1 MKSLFCMYLLLVIT
15 FFIYGCEPATPS
27 AISTQTE
34 SRIPSLTV
42 FPSAIGSIS
51 TSTETLTPTS
61 QTPTPTLML
70 TPPIPLGSEEAK
82 ATIRASLHEPVDC
95 AAPCFWGI
103 VPGRTTLGEAW
114 NIFTL
119 LGIQHLNTTYT
130 VPEYK
135 GMRLATAQYDFLSVQ
150 ITLVMRDDVV
160 MNLLARM
167 TPEVQ
172 KAGISREWLSY
183 SPETLINRYG
193 LPSQVILVLDRG
205 PNLFFEMDIY
215 FDEFD
220 LIVAYLGNHVIS
232 EEVGELEVCPL
243 VAQFDMVALW
253 MGKDPIDLP
262 LHGVPLEKATGM
274 TVEEFSQLMTGD
286 PDQACFILNDKEFI
300 P

>member
-1 MKSLFCMYLLLVIT
+1 
-15 FFIYGCEPATPS
+15 
-27 AISTQTE
+27 
-34 SRIPSLTV
+34 
-42 FPSAIGSIS
+42 
-51 TSTETLTPTS
+51 
-61 QTPTPTLML
+61 
-70 TPPIPLGSEEAK
+70 LGPEEARG
-82 ATIRASLHEPVDC
+82 TIQALLREPVDC

-103 VPGRTTLGEAW
+103 TPGRTTLGEAW

-130 VPEYK
+130 APEYK
-135 GMRLATAQYDFLSVQ
+135 GMRLATAQYDFLSVE

-167 TPEVQ
+167 TPEEQ
-172 KAGISREWLSY
+172 KTGISREWLSY

-193 LPSQVILVLDRG
+193 LPSRVILVLDRG

-262 LHGVPLEKATGM
+262 LHGVSVDKATGM
-274 TVEEFSQLMTGD
+274 TLEEFSKLMIGD
-286 PDQACFILNDKEFI
+286 PDKACFIVKAEEFL